1 MRPFAAEGG
10 GGVSEHD
17 LPSDVGPF
25 PDSIYERVAAIL
37 KALPAI
43 GKGQRNTQQNFQYRG
58 HDDVMNELNP
68 LLSKYQVFF
77 APTVLERITAER
89 KTSKGSIMY
98 EVNLHVQYTFF
109 GPRGD
114 SFTASAWGEG
124 TDMGDKSTNKAM
136 TMALKNVIAQTFAVS
151 TEESS
156 RYDTDQ
162 HSEEE
167 TTGRKDVD
175 ARHPDLDVPQT
186 WAQVEELVMH
196 FTEPVWREFQALM
209 RAARVEE
216 PRFSNS
222 GQFRAAAAGVAVALR
237 EEYEPGEF
245 PGPGIQDLQRLW
257 APAVAGAILTPVY
270 EEPGQAATTAAAEPV
285 APIGGAQEQADDGIP
300 S

>member
-1 MRPFAAEGG
+1 M
-10 GGVSEHD
+10 SEQD
-17 LPSDVGPF
+17 LPSGYLT
-25 PDSIYERVAAIL
+25 IYELVAQIL
-37 KALPAI
+37 ADLPAI
-43 GKGQRNTQQNFQYRG
+43 GKGSRNTQQNFQYRG

-77 APTVLERITAER
+77 APTVLERVTAER

-109 GPRGD
+109 GPKGD

-162 HSEEE
+162 HSDEE
-167 TTGRKDVD
+167 TTGRTQAAVEARPLEVD
-175 ARHPDLDVPQT
+175 IPQT
-186 WAQVEELVMH
+186 WAQVEELVM
-196 FTEPVWREFQALM
+196 FFGAAVWREFQAFM
-209 RAARVEE
+209 RAARGVE
-216 PRFSNS
+216 PRFQTRNT
-222 GQFRAAAAGVAVALR
+222 QAFRQAAAGVAVALR
-237 EEYEPGEF
+237 SEFEPDEL
-245 PGPGIQDLQRLW
+245 PGPGLQDLSRLW
-257 APAVAGAILTPVY
+257 SAAVAGAVLTPVY
-270 EEPGQAATTAAAEPV
+270 DEPEQPVTPPTGEAAEAVIEPQ
-285 APIGGAQEQADDGIP
+285 ATADDAVP